1 MVLSFASVGE
11 AVARSLS
18 AGVDL
23 FLACHSQETQD
34 LVIESIVQA
43 VKSGTVPLKSVLE
56 SCERVD
62 ALLNKYAL
70 RPQRSATLKIIG
82 SQGKPAKAISMS
94 QPLILTLA
102 NLSQRTEISSNQF
115 CPLLQ
120 STPSPDESRMVV
132 DMERRDLCQHL
143 RQLFL

>member
-1 MVLSFASVGE
+1 MVLFFASVGE

-82 SQGKPAKAISMS
+82 SQAHRDIVKS
-94 QPLILTLA
+94 IL
-102 NLSQRTEISSNQF
+102 SSASEH
-115 CPLLQ
+115 PE
-120 STPSPDESRMVV
+120 PG
-132 DMERRDLCQHL
+132 
-143 RQLFL
+143 